1 MRSLRGSFEYIFECR
16 RFYSACIYLNNLYLY
31 HILCTVFLK
40 WKKLSM
46 YFVIFCRC
54 WRLVLKIV
62 DTDSMSFLPRRNFL
76 MKLLKYWVQ
85 RWEFILMVLYTQLF
99 IAYNISWVLCSCCDF
114 KSIQLEYFILLS
126 LQLVTLNVLP
136 VHMDM
141 KE

>member
-1 MRSLRGSFEYIFECR
+1 MNIFLNVDVSTR
-16 RFYSACIYLNNLYLY
+16 PVSTWITFICIIYY
-31 HILCTVFLK
+31 VQFFLK

-62 DTDSMSFLPRRNFL
+62 DTDSMSFLLRRNFL